1 MHRLTVLELIRK
13 SFGLGTGEIGF
24 EGIQGLVMLSRM
36 SWRVEGE
43 GGRCSHA

>member
-24 EGIQGLVMLSRM
+24 EGHSRL
-36 SWRVEGE
+36 GD
-43 GGRCSHA
+43 AL

>member
-24 EGIQGLVMLSRM
+24 EGIQGLVLLSWM
-36 SWRVEGE
+36 SARVEGGE
-43 GGRCSHA
+43 WRCYRA